1 MLARLGD
8 QEQAINIVMIETV
21 ARQNNG
27 NLAGIL
33 WMVAAMGVFAIEDAL
48 VKAAAAH
55 LPVAEVLVLFG
66 LGGACLFAVTAAIG
80 QESVFGAD
88 ILSRP
93 MRVRACFEVTA
104 RLFYV
109 LALALTPLSAT
120 TAILQATPIVVV
132 LGAAFLFG
140 EKVGWR
146 RWVAILVGLVG
157 VLVVLRPGAESFSA
171 LSVLAVIGM
180 LGFAGRDL
188 ASRAAPRSIAT
199 SVLGFY
205 GFVAIVLA
213 GLLYALLW
221 ERREFVV
228 PDRSAAVLLSA
239 AVVCGVLAYGAL
251 MKAMRTGAVSAV
263 TPFRYT
269 RLLFGISLGILAFGE
284 RLDLPMIVGSLI
296 IVLAGIIILKPPA
309 GLRRSGRR
317 SE

>member
-1 MLARLGD
+1 MLMS
-8 QEQAINIVMIETV
+8 EIP
-21 ARQNNG
+21 ARQINANF
-27 NLAGIL
+27 AGIL
-33 WMVAAMGVFAIEDAL
+33 WMVAAMGVFAVEDAL

-55 LPVAEVLVLFG
+55 LPVAEVLVIFG
-66 LGGACLFAVTAAIG
+66 GGGILLFAVWAIAR
-80 QESVFGAD
+80 QEPLFGAD

-132 LGAAFLFG
+132 LGAALLFG
-140 EKVGWR
+140 ENVGWR
-146 RWVAILVGLVG
+146 RWVNILVGLIG

-171 LSVLAVIGM
+171 LSVLALIGM

-213 GLLYALLW
+213 GILYALLW
-221 ERREFVV
+221 ERRMFVV
-228 PDRSAAVLLSA
+228 PDRPAAIFLLA
-239 AVVCGVLAYGAL
+239 AVVCGVLAYAAL
-251 MKAMRTGAVSAV
+251 MKAMRTGAVSVV

-269 RLLFGISLGILAFGE
+269 RLLFGIVLGVLAFGE
-284 RLDLPMIVGSLI
+284 RLDLPMIIGSLI
-296 IVLAGIIILKPPA
+296 IVLAGIFIMKPPA
-309 GLRRSGRR
+309 TSGFRRSGRQP
-317 SE
+317 E